1 VIYLPELDQFTV
13 RFAQCH
19 LEPLRVTFHLQP
31 NSRIVNY
38 DPIHLDGLLAR
49 AVVERA
55 TKGRLLADSEEG
67 YWIPLPL
74 KMLWQS
80 DEGYPLW
87 ASTVLYPASDTI
99 QDIYVRH
106 KRNSGGELHN
116 KKKMVTR
123 AGAWMERRM
132 PTPTLVCDRYEALC
146 VGNAEATKNLLGGFT
161 HIGKLRLARVNS
173 VTVEPVNDFSLWRD
187 SELMRPVPAISA
199 VAVVL
204 TERSSLIGWTP
215 PHWKPSLFLPGWQAG
230 TIREQEIDFFDAV

>member
-1 VIYLPELDQFTV
+1 MIHTKELDALTTEY
-13 RFAQCH
+13 AQCYT
-19 LEPLRVTFHLQP
+19 ESLRVTIHLQP

-55 TKGRLLADSEEG
+55 TNGRLLADSEEG

-80 DEGYPLW
+80 EEGYPLW

-99 QDIYVRH
+99 NDIYVRH
-106 KRNSGGELHN
+106 KRNSGGEFHN

-123 AGAWMERRM
+123 AGPWMERRI
-132 PTPTLVCDRYEALC
+132 PTPTQVCDRYEAQC
-146 VGNAEATKNLLGGFT
+146 IGNIDAVKSLLAGFT
-161 HIGKLRLARVNS
+161 HIGKLRLARVNAI
-173 VTVEPVNDFSLWRD
+173 TVEPADEFLLWCNNT
-187 SELMRPVPAISA
+187 LLRPVPIASGAIA
-199 VAVVL
+199 L

-215 PHWKPSLFLPGWQAG
+215 PCWKPSLFSLGWQAG
-230 TIREQEIDFFDAV
+230 TKKEIDYFDAV